1 MAVMSIAEAWPAGAR
16 PFTVDDLG
24 RMPEDGKRY
33 ELIDG
38 VLTVSPA
45 PVLAHQFAL
54 FELSSLLREA
64 CPEDLHPLPGPGVIV
79 NVHTELCP
87 PADPAG
93 GATRVRCP
101 ACLRQLSRLC

>member
-16 PFTVDDLG
+16 PFTVDDLD

-38 VLTVSPA
+38 ELTVSPA

-54 FELSSLLREA
+54 FELSSLLRE
-64 CPEDLHPLPGPGVIV
+64 GVLRTSTPYRAGGDRQRP
-79 NVHTELCP
+79 HRTL
-87 PADPAG
+87 PAG
-93 GATRVRCP
+93 
-101 ACLRQLSRLC
+101 